1 MTMTKKTKDKLN
13 LEQAL
18 EELNTLVE
26 KMEQGELNLEEALK
40 DFERGVVL
48 TRYCQKLLTE
58 AEQKVQILMQ
68 QEGKVVLANYQIEEQ
83 ADD

>member
-1 MTMTKKTKDKLN
+1 MTKITKEKLN

-18 EELNTLVE
+18 DELNALVE

-40 DFERGVVL
+40 DFERGVLL
-48 TRYCQKLLTE
+48 TRHCQKLLTD

-68 QEGKVVLANYQIEEQ
+68 QEGQVVLTNYQTDSQ
-83 ADD
+83 AND